1 MFVTGGGAASWRVW
15 CRHAAR
21 LAGVL
26 DDSVAGSVTGFGAV
40 AGAVLVAMTVPV
52 AVPIAMTVLVA
63 VAVSVTVPVA
73 IAVGV
78 PIPVFTPEPGGRWFG
93 GVSASCGVG
102 EDQFTGSSGV
112 VVGVGE
118 APAALVDDVV
128 VR

>member
-1 MFVTGGGAASWRVW
+1 MLTLSGLPDDRDSLMPISVSASLDCLFSGWEQLALFVFVTGGGAV
-15 CRHAAR
+15 
-21 LAGVL
+21 
-26 DDSVAGSVTGFGAV
+26 
-40 AGAVLVAMTVPV
+40 
-52 AVPIAMTVLVA
+52 
-63 VAVSVTVPVA
+63 
-73 IAVGV
+73 AVGV

>member
-1 MFVTGGGAASWRVW
+1 
-15 CRHAAR
+15 
-21 LAGVL
+21 
-26 DDSVAGSVTGFGAV
+26 
-40 AGAVLVAMTVPV
+40 MTVLV
-52 AVPIAMTVLVA
+52 AVPIAMTVLVAVA